1 MNNLYVVKY
10 GGTSV
15 GSIDKIK
22 DVANMLV
29 ERKNAG
35 DKLVVV
41 VSAMGKTTD
50 ALVEM
55 ANEVSPEPCHRDMD
69 MLLSTGEQVSISLLS
84 MAIKSLGH
92 ESVSYTGPQAGIITD
107 NSHTRARIS
116 QVDNARIMGALEKNQ
131 IVIIAGF
138 QGVTED
144 GEITTLG
151 RGGSDTTA
159 VCLAAS
165 LNCPCEIYTDVDGVY
180 AIDPRLYPQAKKL
193 DVLCYDEMLEMASLG
208 AKVLETRAVELASK
222 FQVPLTVALS
232 TGEYPGTLIKER
244 DIEMEKR
251 VVTGLTID
259 EDCLMVSLNRIPF
272 DSKNITDIF
281 ARLAGN
287 NIFVDMISQTAPYNS
302 FVNVSFSTYES
313 AKHEV
318 KNVVQ
323 ELKSVYPTLDYLI
336 DGSII
341 KLSVVGIGMVSQSG
355 VAADMFKLFSDNN
368 IDFYQVTTS
377 EISISYTIDANDKEK
392 AVEAI
397 AQHFNL

>member
-15 GSIDKIK
+15 GSIEKIK
-22 DVANMLV
+22 EVASRLV
-29 ERKNAG
+29 DRKNSG
-35 DKLVVV
+35 DSLVVV
-41 VSAMGKTTD
+41 VSAMGNTTN

-55 ANEVSPEPCHRDMD
+55 AKEVSPEPCHRDMD

-116 QVDNARIMGALEKNQ
+116 QVDKTKISGALEDDK

-138 QGVTED
+138 QGVTEE

-180 AIDPRLYPQAKKL
+180 SIDPRVYPQAKKL
-193 DVLCYDEMLEMASLG
+193 DYICYDEMLEMASLG

-232 TGEYPGTLIKER
+232 TGNYSGTLIKER

-251 VVTGLTID
+251 VVTGLTI
-259 EDCLMVSLNRIPF
+259 EDNCLMVSLNRIPF
-272 DSKNITDIF
+272 ESKNITEIF

-287 NIFVDMISQTAPYNS
+287 NVFVDMISQTAPYNS

-313 AKHEV
+313 SKHQV
-318 KNVVQ
+318 KEIVHN
-323 ELKSVYPTLDYLI
+323 LKKDYPTLDYLI
-336 DGSII
+336 DASVI
-341 KLSVVGIGMVSQSG
+341 KLSVVGIGMLSQSG
-355 VAADMFKLFSDNN
+355 VAADLFRLFSDNN

-377 EISISYTIDANDKEK
+377 EISISYTIDANDKDR
-392 AVEAI
+392 AVEII

>member
-15 GSIDKIK
+15 GSIEKIK
-22 DVANMLV
+22 GVA
-29 ERKNAG
+29 ERLAERRKKG

-41 VSAMGKTTD
+41 VSAMGNTTN

-55 ANEVSPEPCHRDMD
+55 AKSVSPEPCHRDMD
-69 MLLSTGEQVSISLLS
+69 MLLSTGEQVSIALLS
-84 MAIKSLGH
+84 MAIKSLGL

-107 NSHTRARIS
+107 DTHTRARIS
-116 QVDNARIMGALEKNQ
+116 QVDSAKITSALDQDK

-165 LNCPCEIYTDVDGVY
+165 LDCPCEIYTDVDGVY

-193 DVLCYDEMLEMASLG
+193 NTICYDEMLEMASLG
-208 AKVLETRAVELASK
+208 ANVLETRAVELASK
-222 FQVPLTVALS
+222 FKVPLTVALS
-232 TGEYPGTLIKER
+232 TGDYPGTLIKEM
-244 DIEMEKR
+244 DAEMEKR
-251 VVTGLTID
+251 VVTGLTV
-259 EDCLMVSLNRIPF
+259 EKDCLMVSLNRIPF
-272 DSKNITDIF
+272 ESKNITEIF

-318 KNVVQ
+318 KRIVE
-323 ELKSVYPTLDYLI
+323 ELKSDYPTLDYLI
-336 DGSII
+336 DASVI

-355 VAADMFKLFSDNN
+355 VAADLFRLFSDNN

-377 EISISYTIDANDKEK
+377 EISISYTIDATDLEK
-392 AVEAI
+392 AVEVI
-397 AQHFNL
+397 AQHFEL